1 MIKQTIHIIDFK
13 ILYNILDE
21 IKDYLKFQILH
32 YKNEEIFLNSNDLN
46 LNDSLILVRLDNKV
60 FLNNEKIS
68 RKKIFSIPNY
78 PITIDKLVEILNVN
92 LIKQK
97 YNYQSNIDIKD
108 YKLDLNSRTITKNNQ
123 NLKLTQKEIDII
135 LFLNGHEKPQ
145 KVSVLQNKVWGY
157 SLELETHTV
166 ETHIYRLRKKIKD
179 KFKVRNI
186 ILRKKS
192 ISFFIDDKFGCIFK
206 SKFLSSRFR
215 FKPRWLVASCC
226 KKNNKRKNF
235 GCRCKANGKN

>member
-21 IKDYLKFQILH
+21 IKNYLKFKILH
-32 YKNEEIFLNSNDLN
+32 YKNEENFLNSNNLN
-46 LNDSLILVRLDNKV
+46 LNDSLILVKSNKQI
-60 FLNNEKIS
+60 FLNNKKIS

-97 YNYQSNIDIKD
+97 YNYQSNIYIKN
-108 YKLDLNSRTITKNNQ
+108 YLLNLNSRTITKNNQ

-135 LFLNGHEKPQ
+135 LFLNNYHKPQ
-145 KVSVLQNKVWGY
+145 KVNILQDKVWGY

-166 ETHIYRLRKKIKD
+166 ETHVYRLRKKIKD
-179 KFKVRNI
+179 KFKDNNF
-186 ILRKKS
+186 ILS
-192 ISFFIDDKFGCIFK
+192 HEDGYFIG
-206 SKFLSSRFR
+206 
-215 FKPRWLVASCC
+215 
-226 KKNNKRKNF
+226 
-235 GCRCKANGKN
+235 

>member
-46 LNDSLILVRLDNKV
+46 LNDSLILVRFNKKI
-60 FLNNEKIS
+60 FLNNGKIS
-68 RKKIFSIPNY
+68 RKKFFSIPSY

-97 YNYQSNIDIKD
+97 YNYQSNIYIKD

-135 LFLNGHEKPQ
+135 LFLNDYKKPQ
-145 KVSVLQNKVWGY
+145 KVNVLQNKVWGY

-179 KFKVRNI
+179 EFKDNNF
-186 ILRKKS
+186 ILS
-192 ISFFIDDKFGCIFK
+192 NDDGYFIE
-206 SKFLSSRFR
+206 
-215 FKPRWLVASCC
+215 
-226 KKNNKRKNF
+226 
-235 GCRCKANGKN
+235 

>member
-21 IKDYLKFQILH
+21 IKDYLKFQIL
-32 YKNEEIFLNSNDLN
+32 YYNNEESFLNSNNSN
-46 LNDSLILVRLDNKV
+46 LNDSLILVKSNKQV

-68 RKKIFSIPNY
+68 RKKIFSIQNY

-97 YNYQSNIDIKD
+97 YNYQSNISINS
-108 YKLDLNSRTITKNNQ
+108 YVLNLNSRIITKNNQ
-123 NLKLTQKEIDII
+123 SLKLTQKEIDII
-135 LFLNGHEKPQ
+135 LFLNDYDKPQ
-145 KVSVLQNKVWGY
+145 KVSILQNKVWGY

-179 KFKVRNI
+179 EFKDSNF
-186 ILRKKS
+186 ILS
-192 ISFFIDDKFGCIFK
+192 NDDGYFIE
-206 SKFLSSRFR
+206 
-215 FKPRWLVASCC
+215 
-226 KKNNKRKNF
+226 
-235 GCRCKANGKN
+235 

>member
-21 IKDYLKFQILH
+21 IKYYLKFQILH

-46 LNDSLILVRLDNKV
+46 LNDSLILVRINNKV
-60 FLNNEKIS
+60 LLNNGKIN

-135 LFLNGHEKPQ
+135 LFLNDHDKPQ
-145 KVSVLQNKVWGY
+145 RVSILQNKVWGY

-179 KFKVRNI
+179 EFKDNNF
-186 ILRKKS
+186 ILS
-192 ISFFIDDKFGCIFK
+192 NDDGYFIE
-206 SKFLSSRFR
+206 
-215 FKPRWLVASCC
+215 
-226 KKNNKRKNF
+226 
-235 GCRCKANGKN
+235 

>member
-21 IKDYLKFQILH
+21 IKDYLKFQILY
-32 YKNEEIFLNSNDLN
+32 YKNEENFLNANNLN
-46 LNDSLILVRLDNKV
+46 LNDSLILVKSNKQI
-60 FLNNEKIS
+60 FLNNKKIS

-97 YNYQSNIDIKD
+97 YNYQSNICINR
-108 YKLDLNSRTITKNNQ
+108 YVLNLNSRIITKNDQ

-135 LFLNGHEKPQ
+135 LFLNDYDKPQ
-145 KVSVLQNKVWGY
+145 RVNILQNKVWGY

-166 ETHIYRLRKKIKD
+166 ETHIYRLRKKI
-179 KFKVRNI
+179 N
-186 ILRKKS
+186 
-192 ISFFIDDKFGCIFK
+192 
-206 SKFLSSRFR
+206 
-215 FKPRWLVASCC
+215 
-226 KKNNKRKNF
+226 KNF
-235 GCRCKANGKN
+235 GVNKFINVKDNSYKLF

>member
-32 YKNEEIFLNSNDLN
+32 YKNEENFLNANNLN
-46 LNDSLILVRLDNKV
+46 LNDSLILVKSDKQI
-60 FLNNEKIS
+60 FLNNEKIN
-68 RKKIFSIPNY
+68 RKKFFFVQNY
-78 PITIDKLVEILNVN
+78 PLKIDKLVEMLNVN

-97 YNYQSNIDIKD
+97 YNYQSNICINR
-108 YKLDLNSRTITKNNQ
+108 YVLNLNSRIITKNDQ

-135 LFLNGHEKPQ
+135 LFLNDYKKPQ
-145 KVSVLQNKVWGY
+145 KVNVLQNKVWGY

-179 KFKVRNI
+179 EFKDNNF
-186 ILRKKS
+186 ILS
-192 ISFFIDDKFGCIFK
+192 NDDGYFIE
-206 SKFLSSRFR
+206 
-215 FKPRWLVASCC
+215 
-226 KKNNKRKNF
+226 
-235 GCRCKANGKN
+235 

>member
-21 IKDYLKFQILH
+21 IKDYLKFKILY
-32 YKNEEIFLNSNDLN
+32 YKNEEIFLNSNDLS
-46 LNDSLILVRLDNKV
+46 LNDSIILVRPDNKV
-60 FLNNEKIS
+60 FLNNGKIS
-68 RKKIFSIPNY
+68 RKKIFSIPNH

-97 YNYQSNIDIKD
+97 YNYQSNICINH
-108 YKLDLNSRTITKNNQ
+108 YVLNLNSRIITKNDQ

-135 LFLNGHEKPQ
+135 LFLNDYKKPQ
-145 KVSVLQNKVWGY
+145 KVNVLQNKVWGY

-179 KFKVRNI
+179 KFKYNNF
-186 ILRKKS
+186 ILS
-192 ISFFIDDKFGCIFK
+192 NDDGYFIE
-206 SKFLSSRFR
+206 
-215 FKPRWLVASCC
+215 
-226 KKNNKRKNF
+226 
-235 GCRCKANGKN
+235 

>member
-21 IKDYLKFQILH
+21 IKDYLKFQILY

-46 LNDSLILVRLDNKV
+46 LNDSLILVKPDNKV
-60 FLNNEKIS
+60 FLNNGKIS
-68 RKKIFSIPNY
+68 RKKIFSISSH

-97 YNYQSNIDIKD
+97 YNYQSNIYIKD

-135 LFLNGHEKPQ
+135 LFLNGFEKPQ
-145 KVSVLQNKVWGY
+145 KVNVLQNKVWGY

-166 ETHIYRLRKKIKD
+166 ETHIYRLIKKIKD
-179 KFKVRNI
+179 EFKDNNF
-186 ILRKKS
+186 ILS
-192 ISFFIDDKFGCIFK
+192 NDYGYFIE
-206 SKFLSSRFR
+206 
-215 FKPRWLVASCC
+215 
-226 KKNNKRKNF
+226 
-235 GCRCKANGKN
+235 

>member
-21 IKDYLKFQILH
+21 IRDYLKFQILH
-32 YKNEEIFLNSNDLN
+32 YKNEENFLNSNNLN
-46 LNDSLILVRLDNKV
+46 LNDSLILVRINNKV
-60 FLNNEKIS
+60 FLNNGKINK
-68 RKKIFSIPNY
+68 KKIFSIPNY

-97 YNYQSNIDIKD
+97 YNYQSNIYIKD

-135 LFLNGHEKPQ
+135 LFLNGYEKPQ
-145 KVSVLQNKVWGY
+145 KVNVLQNKVWGY
-157 SLELETHTV
+157 SSELETHTV

-179 KFKVRNI
+179 EFKDNNF
-186 ILRKKS
+186 ILS
-192 ISFFIDDKFGCIFK
+192 NDDGYFIE
-206 SKFLSSRFR
+206 
-215 FKPRWLVASCC
+215 
-226 KKNNKRKNF
+226 
-235 GCRCKANGKN
+235 

>member
-32 YKNEEIFLNSNDLN
+32 YKNEENFLNSNDLN
-46 LNDSLILVRLDNKV
+46 LNDSLILVKSNKQI
-60 FLNNEKIS
+60 FLNNGKIS
-68 RKKIFSIPNY
+68 KKIFFSIPNY

-135 LFLNGHEKPQ
+135 LFLNDYDKPQ
-145 KVSVLQNKVWGY
+145 KVSILQNKVWGY

-166 ETHIYRLRKKIKD
+166 ETHIYRLRKKIND
-179 KFKVRNI
+179 KFKDNNF
-186 ILRKKS
+186 ILS
-192 ISFFIDDKFGCIFK
+192 NDDGYFIE
-206 SKFLSSRFR
+206 
-215 FKPRWLVASCC
+215 
-226 KKNNKRKNF
+226 
-235 GCRCKANGKN
+235 

>member
-13 ILYNILDE
+13 VLYNILDE
-21 IKDYLKFQILH
+21 IKNYLKFEILY
-32 YKNEEIFLNSNDLN
+32 YKNEENFLNSNNLN
-46 LNDSLILVRLDNKV
+46 LNNSLILVKSSKEI

-68 RKKIFSIPNY
+68 KKKIFSIQNY

-97 YNYQSNIDIKD
+97 YNYQSNICINH
-108 YKLDLNSRTITKNNQ
+108 YILNLNSRVITKNNQ

-135 LFLNGHEKPQ
+135 LFLNDYKKPQ
-145 KVSVLQNKVWGY
+145 KVNILQNKVWGY

-179 KFKVRNI
+179 KFKDNNF
-186 ILRKKS
+186 ILS
-192 ISFFIDDKFGCIFK
+192 NDDGYLIE
-206 SKFLSSRFR
+206 
-215 FKPRWLVASCC
+215 
-226 KKNNKRKNF
+226 
-235 GCRCKANGKN
+235 

>member
-46 LNDSLILVRLDNKV
+46 LNDSLILVSPDNKV
-60 FLNNEKIS
+60 FLNNGKIS
-68 RKKIFSIPNY
+68 GKKISSIPNY

-135 LFLNGHEKPQ
+135 LFLNGYEKPQ
-145 KVSVLQNKVWGY
+145 KVNVLQNKVWGY

-179 KFKVRNI
+179 EFKDNNF
-186 ILRKKS
+186 ILS
-192 ISFFIDDKFGCIFK
+192 NDDGYFIE
-206 SKFLSSRFR
+206 
-215 FKPRWLVASCC
+215 
-226 KKNNKRKNF
+226 
-235 GCRCKANGKN
+235 

>member
-46 LNDSLILVRLDNKV
+46 LNDSLILVRINNKV
-60 FLNNEKIS
+60 FLNNEKINK
-68 RKKIFSIPNY
+68 KKIFSRPNY

-97 YNYQSNIDIKD
+97 YNYQSNIYIKD

-135 LFLNGHEKPQ
+135 LFLNGYEKPQ
-145 KVSVLQNKVWGY
+145 KVNVLQNKVWGY

-179 KFKVRNI
+179 EFKDNNF
-186 ILRKKS
+186 ILS
-192 ISFFIDDKFGCIFK
+192 NGDGYFIE
-206 SKFLSSRFR
+206 
-215 FKPRWLVASCC
+215 
-226 KKNNKRKNF
+226 
-235 GCRCKANGKN
+235 

>member
-32 YKNEEIFLNSNDLN
+32 YKNEEIFLNSDDLN
-46 LNDSLILVRLDNKV
+46 LNDSLILVSPDNKV
-60 FLNNEKIS
+60 FLNNGKIS
-68 RKKIFSIPNY
+68 GKKISSIPNY

-97 YNYQSNIDIKD
+97 YNYQSNIYIKD

-135 LFLNGHEKPQ
+135 LFLNDYKKPQ
-145 KVSVLQNKVWGY
+145 KVNVLQNKVWGY

-179 KFKVRNI
+179 EFKDNM
-186 ILRKKS
+186 LLFSYLLKQ
-192 ISFFIDDKFGCIFK
+192 
-206 SKFLSSRFR
+206 
-215 FKPRWLVASCC
+215 
-226 KKNNKRKNF
+226 
-235 GCRCKANGKN
+235 

>member
-1 MIKQTIHIIDFK
+1 MVKQTIHIIDFK

-21 IKDYLKFQILH
+21 IKDYLKFKILY
-32 YKNEEIFLNSNDLN
+32 YKNEENFLNSNDLN
-46 LNDSLILVRLDNKV
+46 LNDSLILVRINNKV
-60 FLNNEKIS
+60 FLNNEKIN
-68 RKKIFSIPNY
+68 RKKIFSISNY

-135 LFLNGHEKPQ
+135 LFLNGYEKPQ
-145 KVSVLQNKVWGY
+145 KVNDLQNKVWDY

-179 KFKVRNI
+179 EFKDNNF
-186 ILRKKS
+186 ILS
-192 ISFFIDDKFGCIFK
+192 NDDGYFIE
-206 SKFLSSRFR
+206 
-215 FKPRWLVASCC
+215 
-226 KKNNKRKNF
+226 
-235 GCRCKANGKN
+235 